1 MVRQNPIPVSLNIHQ
16 LMARIVESNEIG
28 RREQLQLT
36 SAMLKDNNLTEEDRR
51 QINRIFDHIQSGRI
65 KIIDL

>member
-16 LMARIVESNEIG
+16 LIARIVESNEIA

-36 SAMLKDNNLTEEDRR
+36 SAMLNDKHINEEDRR

>member
-16 LMARIVESNEIG
+16 LIARILESNEIG

-36 SAMLKDNNLTEEDRR
+36 SAMLNDKHINEEDRR

>member
-16 LMARIVESNEIG
+16 LIARIVESNEIG

-36 SAMLKDNNLTEEDRR
+36 SAMLKDKHLTEEDRR

>member
-1 MVRQNPIPVSLNIHQ
+1 MVRQNPTPISLNIHQ
-16 LMARIVESNEIG
+16 LIARILESNEIG

-36 SAMLKDNNLTEEDRR
+36 SAMLKDKHLTEEDRR

-65 KIIDL
+65 KIIEL

>member
-16 LMARIVESNEIG
+16 LIARIVESNEIA

-36 SAMLKDNNLTEEDRR
+36 SAMLKDKHLTEEDRR

>member
-16 LMARIVESNEIG
+16 LIARIVESNEIG
-28 RREQLQLT
+28 RREQLQLA
-36 SAMLKDNNLTEEDRR
+36 SAMLKDKHLTEEDRR

>member
-16 LMARIVESNEIG
+16 LIARIVESNEIG

-36 SAMLKDNNLTEEDRR
+36 SAMLNDKHINEEDRR

>member
-1 MVRQNPIPVSLNIHQ
+1 MVRQNPSPASLSVHQ
-16 LMARIVESNEIG
+16 LITRIVESNEIG

-36 SAMLKDNNLTEEDRR
+36 SAMLRDKNLTEEDRR

-65 KIIDL
+65 KIIDI

>member
-1 MVRQNPIPVSLNIHQ
+1 MVRQNPIPVSLNIDQ
-16 LMARIVESNEIG
+16 LIARIVESNEIG

-36 SAMLKDNNLTEEDRR
+36 SAMLKDKHLTEEDRR

>member
-1 MVRQNPIPVSLNIHQ
+1 MVRQNPIPVSSNIHQ
-16 LMARIVESNEIG
+16 LITRIVESNEIG

-36 SAMLKDNNLTEEDRR
+36 SAMLRDKNLTEEDRR